1 MIRSVIV
8 DDEKKSRE
16 VLKSLLN
23 LYCPEVDVVEVAHDI
38 PSALDA
44 IKRVSPDLVFLD
56 ISLKDG
62 DSFMILDRLET
73 INFNIIFIT
82 AFDEYSVKALNYS
95 GIPCLFKPVDIE
107 ELSEEVKSVSNTDVV
122 ETANKYK
129 YADHLL
135 KSKFSKIPILSEG
148 GISVLEQEKI
158 SSFHKVK
165 NGVQIKMQDG
175 KMVFSKR
182 SLKSFKGIL
191 SAHNFYSIDESLMI
205 NLLQV
210 NVPPERFRNR
220 VKMKNGDKF
229 SIDKSKNKSFWDD
242 YKKHP

>member
-1 MIRSVIV
+1 MIKSIIV

-16 VLKSLLN
+16 VLKSLLE
-23 LYCPEVDVVEVAHDI
+23 LYCPEVEVVDLAHDI
-38 PSALDA
+38 PTALDL
-44 IKRVSPDLVFLD
+44 IQTVNPDLVFLD

-107 ELSEEVKSVSNTDVV
+107 ELCEVVKVVSRIDVI
-122 ETANKYK
+122 ETANKYR
-129 YADHLL
+129 YADQLL
-135 KSKFSKIPILSEG
+135 KSKFSKIPILGEK
-148 GISVLEQEKI
+148 GISVLDQDKI
-158 SSFHKVK
+158 SSFHAEKGQV
-165 NGVQIKMQDG
+165 NIRMNDG
-175 KMVFSKR
+175 KSVLSKR
-182 SLKSFKGIL
+182 SMKSFKGIL
-191 SAHNFYSIDESLMI
+191 PSHYFYSINEDLMV

-220 VKMKNGDKF
+220 IKMKNGDKF
-229 SIDKSKNKSFWDD
+229 SIDKSKTKSFWEE
-242 YKKHP
+242 YKKLP